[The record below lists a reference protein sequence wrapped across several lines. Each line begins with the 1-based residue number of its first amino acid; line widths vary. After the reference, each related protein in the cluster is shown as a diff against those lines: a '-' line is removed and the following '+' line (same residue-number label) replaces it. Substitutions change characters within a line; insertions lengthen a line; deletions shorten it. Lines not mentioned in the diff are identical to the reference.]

1 MFGLPTHNCDSR
13 RRNTMVMYKL
23 ETTAITT
30 KYAKTSKRKK
40 LRNF

>member
-13 RRNTMVMYKL
+13 RNTMVMHKL

-30 KYAKTSKRKK
+30 KYAKMSKRKK